1 MQQIS
6 SLFIGLQGAQRTL
19 LKLFDAPETV
29 RNDGKTGYS
38 PMFLSPLPRFFVVPV
53 KRSQVATQH
62 EHLFN
67 G

>member
-1 MQQIS
+1 MQQIPL
-6 SLFIGLQGAQRTL
+6 LFIELQNAQRTL

-29 RNDGKTGYS
+29 CSDGTRYS

-53 KRSQVATQH
+53 KRPEVATQH
-62 EHLFN
+62 EQVFN